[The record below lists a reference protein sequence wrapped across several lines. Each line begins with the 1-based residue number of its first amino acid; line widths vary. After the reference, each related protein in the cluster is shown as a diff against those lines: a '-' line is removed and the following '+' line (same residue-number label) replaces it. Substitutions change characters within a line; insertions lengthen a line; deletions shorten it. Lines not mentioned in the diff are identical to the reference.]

1 MGVTTNEFPLLNAAG
16 LYVKDTA
23 GNGNCLFNAL
33 SDQLYGDQSKHG
45 ELRLG
50 VIRHMRENAAFYK
63 QFIEVH
69 PGGGVRRNP
78 KRKNAGSFSTPHNTA
93 PPTADEI
100 NRVFENHLQH
110 MARGGTY
117 GDHLEVTA
125 FSEAFNVDVK
135 IYQRDHAYV
144 ISTKPEGA
152 VVPVVHIAHHVWEHY
167 SSIRNVDGPHTGPP
181 KVKQSNG
188 FAEAEKAEKKKL
200 SSAPHVLPWKVNI
213 VTKSL
218 PYGTDRKE
226 IIKTIEDCGG
236 NVDAALSRLLD
247 SDERSS
253 ASSARAS
260 SSVEREVDSDD
271 EEPIRGPKKRQD
283 RRLSRAAR
291 ALAYEKEERCNQELS
306 YRLKSDHLAT
316 TIERSTSKDDHRI
329 DVQID
334 DADETEEEDWR
345 NEFAYKDSESAS
357 ASTSASDY
365 STASNPRSGGVR
377 LKLSQPKRCETSS
390 SNQGDY
396 LDIPGKR
403 SSGHDEIQ
411 QFHLGPVKHKRH
423 LHSRHRRDLR
433 KADQIIAMQERKK
446 STTTGR
452 AVSGPSSTIPL
463 MIKQDKENTPAIEA
477 HIKVLYI

>member
-1 MGVTTNEFPLLNAAG
+1 MGVSTNEFPLLHAAG

-33 SDQLYGDQSKHG
+33 SDQMYGDQSKHG
-45 ELRLG
+45 ELRSG
-50 VIRHMRENAAFYK
+50 VIRHMREHAAFYK

-78 KRKNAGSFSTPHNTA
+78 KRKNAGSFSTPNNTT
-93 PPTADEI
+93 PTAEET

-125 FSEAFNVDVK
+125 FSEAFHVDVK

-144 ISTKPEGA
+144 ISTKPEGTI
-152 VVPVVHIAHHVWEHY
+152 VPVVHIAHHVWEHY
-167 SSIRNVDGPHTGPP
+167 SSIRNLDGPHTGLPR
-181 KVKQSNG
+181 VKQSYG
-188 FAEAEKAEKKKL
+188 FAEAEKAQKKKH
-200 SSAPHVLPWKVNI
+200 SNTHVLPWMVNI

-218 PYGTDRKE
+218 PYDTNR
-226 IIKTIEDCGG
+226 KTIIQTIEECGG
-236 NVDAALSRLLD
+236 NVDAAISKLLD
-247 SDERSS
+247 SDELSS

-271 EEPIRGPKKRQD
+271 EEPVRGPKKRQD

-306 YRLKSDHLAT
+306 YRLKGDHLAT
-316 TIERSTSKDDHRI
+316 TIEHSPPKENHVI
-329 DVQID
+329 GFKLD

-345 NEFAYKDSESAS
+345 NEFSYKDSESAS
-357 ASTSASDY
+357 VSTSASDY
-365 STASNPRSGGVR
+365 STASKPRSSGIR
-377 LKLSQPKRCETSS
+377 LKLSQPKRCETPSS
-390 SNQGDY
+390 SQGDY
-396 LDIPGKR
+396 LDVPGKHR
-403 SSGHDEIQ
+403 NGHSKFQ
-411 QFHLGPVKHKRH
+411 QHHLGPSKQRRH
-423 LHSRHRRDLR
+423 LHGRHKRDMK
-433 KADQIIAMQERKK
+433 KADQKVVIQERKK
-446 STTTGR
+446 VAAAGR
-452 AVSGPSSTIPL
+452 AMSGPNNAIPL